1 MIRKVDFIICLLLI
15 IIVSSGCNNVLQ
27 DTSEPTNGISIEALN
42 PSGINSEVKY
52 DIYEMDTEKS
62 VFNVAIIENAI
73 DKAYNEEIDRAG
85 TIDEMVQIENKY
97 ISIWQKEMDSTIS
110 KYKDA
115 LLDKERNDFDKTQKL
130 FDEYVQ
136 NAFAFES
143 KMLLQNEYN
152 IHIGESSKWLLY
164 VEMKNVIRE
173 RTIHVKYLHFLL
185 ERAMMG
191 NKAEFTALTFGR
203 TEDGSLS

>member
-27 DTSEPTNGISIEALN
+27 DTSESTNGISIEALN

-97 ISIWQKEMDSTIS
+97 I
-110 KYKDA
+110 
-115 LLDKERNDFDKTQKL
+115 
-130 FDEYVQ
+130 
-136 NAFAFES
+136 
-143 KMLLQNEYN
+143 
-152 IHIGESSKWLLY
+152 
-164 VEMKNVIRE
+164 
-173 RTIHVKYLHFLL
+173 
-185 ERAMMG
+185 
-191 NKAEFTALTFGR
+191 
-203 TEDGSLS
+203 